1 MRSSHAT
8 EQTGRNQR
16 GSIMIL
22 FALMLPVLLGFFAL
36 TVDLA
41 RLYLLKVE
49 LQNAADAAALA
60 GAQLYPDQGS
70 CTAAQVEARNVAG
83 QNAVNGE
90 LIITTKT
97 TNVEV
102 DCGSWSNASF
112 STASCDRAIRVTI
125 KYEPVQFF
133 FAPVLGIDDRD
144 SLQAIA
150 IAVNTGSSSSILVK

>member
-1 MRSSHAT
+1 
-8 EQTGRNQR
+8 
-16 GSIMIL
+16 MIL

-70 CTAAQVEARNVAG
+70 CTAAQVSCTAAQDEARNVAG

-90 LIITTKT
+90 LIITT
-97 TNVEV
+97 NVYV

-150 IAVNTGSSSSILVK
+150 IAVNTGLSSSILVK

>member
-60 GAQLYPDQGS
+60 GAQLYHDQDSWSDAPD
-70 CTAAQVEARNVAG
+70 EARNVAG
-83 QNAVNGE
+83 QNAVNGKS
-90 LIITTKT
+90 IT
-97 TNVEV
+97 TNVDV
-102 DCGSWSNASF
+102 VKTGSG
-112 STASCDRAIRVTI
+112 DRAIRVTI
-125 KYEPVQFF
+125 KYGPVQFF
-133 FAPVLGIDDRD
+133 FAPVLGINDRD

-150 IAVNTGSSSSILVK
+150 IAVNTGSFSSILVK

>member
-60 GAQLYPDQGS
+60 GAQLYHDQGS
-70 CTAAQVEARNVAG
+70 CTAAQGEARNVAEK
-83 QNAVNGE
+83 NAVNGE
-90 LIITTKT
+90 PRT
-97 TNVEV
+97 TNV

-112 STASCDRAIRVTI
+112 SETGSGDPAIRVTI
-125 KYEPVQFF
+125 SGPVQFF

-150 IAVNTGSSSSILVK
+150 IAVNTTGSSSSILVK